1 MQSETSNTYLQQ
13 PSTLEPNKAE
23 TVFKVPDWFTSSE
36 APASL
41 GQFLGAHAQA
51 QACKA
56 SDDDILNPFSKE
68 RFTSQNS
75 RPVVGTC
82 LNRLD
87 HEGQMS
93 LAQHL
98 PNPQTRMGVR
108 VRAIESELLQLNGRL
123 SLLRGLTHATP
134 EVRQS
139 MRLLE
144 FRAQALMQKRDKI
157 IRQLRYGVGPELK
170 TTQQK
175 MAQRFVMLHEAVL
188 EHTSDATEALKA
200 RVNVLILALC
210 KKPWFQKISR
220 PLQVRL
226 QVKDLTSRMATIQA
240 GLDKQMA
247 QPESSTE
254 TVSALVVEYDR
265 LSMQLGALRPMPMT
279 A

>member
-1 MQSETSNTYLQQ
+1 
-13 PSTLEPNKAE
+13 
-23 TVFKVPDWFTSSE
+23 
-36 APASL
+36 
-41 GQFLGAHAQA
+41 
-51 QACKA
+51 
-56 SDDDILNPFSKE
+56 
-68 RFTSQNS
+68 
-75 RPVVGTC
+75 
-82 LNRLD
+82 
-87 HEGQMS
+87 
-93 LAQHL
+93 
-98 PNPQTRMGVR
+98 
-108 VRAIESELLQLNGRL
+108 
-123 SLLRGLTHATP
+123 
-134 EVRQS
+134 